1 MSPWHTLGRPV
12 ATLATLLLMVS
23 CAAMPTLPST
33 TPTPIVVATIGATSP
48 PVEQPTALGAP
59 LQSFQLL
66 ASYPHDPQAF
76 TQGLIYTGGN
86 TYYESTGYY
95 EFSSLREVELTT
107 GQVQRQLMLST
118 IAPPG
123 PYYHFA
129 EGSALV
135 GTQIF
140 QLTWQSGF
148 GIIYDRDTFA
158 EQGRFRYPPPG
169 DTLPREGWGLTSD
182 GTRLIMS
189 DGTANLY
196 VVDPVATAATGSLA
210 LIGQVEVRDDLGPVT
225 NLNELEY
232 INGEIFANIWQRDL
246 IARIDPVSGSVIS
259 YLDLH
264 ELRAL
269 LPSGGRPEV
278 LNGIAYDAAND
289 QLLVTGKWWPTL
301 FVIRLEPL
309 ARYYLYL
316 PTVAILPSDSNHM
329 ASSANPPSSELTAQ
343 RSFLSQFPMVI
354 G

>member
-1 MSPWHTLGRPV
+1 MSPWRTLGRPT
-12 ATLATLLLMVS
+12 AALATLLLMAC
-23 CAAMPTLPST
+23 CAAAPKLPST
-33 TPTPIVVATIGATSP
+33 TPTPVVAAIINATSP
-48 PVEQPTALGAP
+48 PTRQPTALGAP

-76 TQGLIYTGGN
+76 TQGLIYTGGD

-95 EFSSLREVELTT
+95 EFSSLREVELAT

-123 PYYHFA
+123 TDYHFA
-129 EGSALV
+129 EGIALV

-148 GIIYDRDTFA
+148 GVIYNRDTFA
-158 EQGRFRYPPPG
+158 EQGRFRYPPEER
-169 DTLPREGWGLTSD
+169 TLPREGWGLTSD

-196 VVDPVATAATGSLA
+196 FVDPVGTAATGSLA
-210 LIGQVEVRDDLGPVT
+210 LIGQVEVRDALGPVT

-246 IARIDPVSGSVIS
+246 IARIDPVSGAVRA

-269 LPSGGRPEV
+269 LPPGGRPEV

-301 FVIRLEPL
+301 FVIQLEPL
-309 ARYYLYL
+309 AQYHLYL
-316 PTVAILPSDSNHM
+316 PTIVTLPSE
-329 ASSANPPSSELTAQ
+329 AGPVAARANVPAGELTAQ
-343 RSFLSQFPMVI
+343 QRYSPQFSKII

>member
-12 ATLATLLLMVS
+12 AALAALLLTAS
-23 CAAMPTLPST
+23 CAAVPTLPSA
-33 TPTPIVVATIGATSP
+33 TPTPVVVATVGATSP
-48 PVEQPTALGAP
+48 PVRQPTALGAP
-59 LQSFQLL
+59 FQSFQLL

-76 TQGLIYTGGN
+76 TQGLIYTGGE

-129 EGSALV
+129 EGIALV
-135 GTQIF
+135 GAQIF

-148 GIIYDRDTFA
+148 GVIYDRDTFA
-158 EQGRFRYPPPG
+158 EEGRFRYPPEG
-169 DTLPREGWGLTSD
+169 HTLPREGWGLASD

-196 VVDPVATAATGSLA
+196 FVDPSVTAATGSLA
-210 LIGQVEVRDDLGPVT
+210 LIGQVEVRDALGPVT

-246 IARIDPVSGSVIS
+246 IARIDPVSGVVRA
-259 YLDLH
+259 YLDFH

-278 LNGIAYDAAND
+278 LNGIAYDTAND

-309 ARYYLYL
+309 AQYHLYL
-316 PTVAILPSDSNHM
+316 PTVATLPSEPGPV
-329 ASSANPPSSELTAQ
+329 AAWANVPAGKLAAQ
-343 RSFLSQFPMVI
+343 QRYSPQFSKVI